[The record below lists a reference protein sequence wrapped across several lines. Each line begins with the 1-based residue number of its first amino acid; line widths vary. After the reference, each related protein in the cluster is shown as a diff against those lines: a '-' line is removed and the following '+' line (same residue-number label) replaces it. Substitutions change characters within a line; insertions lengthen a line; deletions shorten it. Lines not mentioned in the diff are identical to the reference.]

1 MSREILFRGKDV
13 NTDEWVYG
21 CGFGRYEKVHYYGG
35 GFSPF
40 ACPGW
45 ECTPDPRDTEVVGNV
60 WDNQELLK
68 EREE

>member
-1 MSREILFRGKDV
+1 MNGH
-13 NTDEWVYG
+13 G

-60 WDNQELLK
+60 WDNPELLK